1 MASYM
6 CTFPAQYLD
15 ELWEVI
21 STLPLIERLID
32 ISLMNNAGN
41 RAILDTGKWGIGKT
55 HILCDSVRDI
65 KDKGITAVLLL

>member
-15 ELWEVI
+15 ELWDVI
-21 STLPLIERLID
+21 STLPLIARLFD

-41 RAILDTGKWGIGKT
+41 SSYENRRTMWLQ
-55 HILCDSVRDI
+55 
-65 KDKGITAVLLL
+65 